1 VPALLRS
8 PLPPRRHNGAS
19 DVVAAGVK
27 LSVTHFASLPGA
39 RGSNGSANGCDS
51 PVKAS
56 ASPIA
61 RATANRRRIS
71 RPSFGW
77 QAENQTVPAT
87 LYPLVE
93 IQTVN

>member
-1 VPALLRS
+1 
-8 PLPPRRHNGAS
+8 
-19 DVVAAGVK
+19 VK
-27 LSVTHFASLPGA
+27 LSATHFASPPGA
-39 RGSNGSANGCDS
+39 RGSNGSANGCDWL
-51 PVKAS
+51 VKAS